1 MTRRI
6 AIITLVLALAF
17 GALAGCKEKTGE
29 VVGSW
34 PSADSERTTEKPVEP
49 PRWPLTGLEAPSADA
64 VQQRVVSVKIENSS
78 EARPH
83 TNIQLADVVYESV
96 TEGGITRFN
105 ALYHSQSPDVLGPVR
120 SARLSDLY
128 IVPQYHAVF
137 AFSGASP
144 SVNSAINAAGLENLS
159 QDAGVSA
166 PYHRSSKRSAPHN
179 LYGSVP
185 EMRAEAA
192 RRGMAA
198 TASITGLAFDRRPS
212 EESTPTITQIT
223 IPFSTANTVVWKY
236 DQATREYL
244 RVNNGKSFTDEA
256 TGAQVHSTNVV
267 VIWAQHNVAPGADV
281 AGSTTYDIVLAG
293 SGRAS
298 VFRNGQRYDGTW
310 EATKEAPPVFKAAD
324 GTQIK
329 LSPGTTWMQVV
340 RTDVNISM
348 Q

>member
-6 AIITLVLALAF
+6 TLLVLALILVVA
-17 GALAGCKEKTGE
+17 GVAGCKRDADE
-29 VVGSW
+29 VVANW
-34 PSADSERTTEKPVEP
+34 PDASSERSVPKPVEP

-64 VQQRVVSVKIENSS
+64 IVQRVVSVKIENSPD
-78 EARPH
+78 ARPH

-105 ALYHSQSPDVLGPVR
+105 ALYHSQAPAELGPVR

-128 IVPQYHAVF
+128 VVPQYHALF

-144 SVNSAINAAGLENLS
+144 SVNAAINAAGIENLS

-166 PYHRSSKRSAPHN
+166 PYRRSNQRSAPHN

-192 RRGMAA
+192 RRGMAT
-198 TASITGLAFDRRPS
+198 TAQITGLAFDRRAS
-212 EESTPTITQIT
+212 AEATPTITQVT
-223 IPFSTANTVVWKY
+223 IPFSTANTVVWTY
-236 DQATREYL
+236 DAPSNTYL
-244 RVNNGKSFTDEA
+244 RVNNGRPFTDIGTNE
-256 TGAQVHSTNVV
+256 QVRATNVV
-267 VIWAQHNVAPGADV
+267 VLWAQHNAASSDV
-281 AGSTTYDIVLAG
+281 TGSTTFDIVLAG

-298 VFRNGQRYDGTW
+298 IFRNGQRYDGTW

-329 LSPGTTWMQVV
+329 LSPGNTWMQVV